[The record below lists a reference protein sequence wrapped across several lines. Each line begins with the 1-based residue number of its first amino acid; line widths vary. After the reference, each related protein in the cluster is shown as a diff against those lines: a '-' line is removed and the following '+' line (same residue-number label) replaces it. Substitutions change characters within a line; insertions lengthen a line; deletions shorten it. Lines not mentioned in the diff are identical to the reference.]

1 LTQPATTLQLVYY
14 VEREGLGRR
23 RLAERTGWS
32 EMTVRLE
39 LERLRNEGLLELP
52 RAGPRLTPLG
62 RRRFGLSL
70 RRILDVRPLE
80 LTSLRVDAA
89 CLGGRM
95 REGETP
101 NAWIARD
108 AAVRAGASGLILLGF
123 GEDGWTF
130 SHDGEPVDRKNP
142 GDAERLRASFEG
154 AKPGDVLLLSFGP
167 TAEAAGHGL
176 WALLADLLAT

>member
-1 LTQPATTLQLVYY
+1 MTHTATTLQLVYY

-39 LERLRNEGLLELP
+39 LERLRNEGLLELS
-52 RAGPRLTPLG
+52 RAGPRLTALG
-62 RRRFGLSL
+62 RRRFGPSF
-70 RRILDVRPLE
+70 RRIRDVRSLD

-89 CLGGRM
+89 CLCGHV

-108 AAVRAGASGLILLGF
+108 AAIRAGASGLILLGF

-130 SHDGEPVDRKNP
+130 AHDGEPVDGQNP
-142 GDAERLRASFEG
+142 GDAERLRTAFEG
-154 AKPGDVLLLSFGP
+154 AETGDVLLLSFGP
-167 TAEAAGHGL
+167 TAAAAGRGL
-176 WALLADLLAT
+176 WVLLADLLVT